1 MLFWLLQDV
10 AEGLHLRTGRSRT
23 QSPPQPGGRFG
34 ILNMGASNPQDLPLR
49 MTSQSS
55 YRPGSCLHL
64 ESFPLSGSD
73 SAEVVKRKVVNGRHL
88 GPGAAAGFMFAVP
101 REELGA
107 SCTLPLGG
115 GFCSLMPLNSI
126 LDLQA
131 LRVGEESR
139 KKDHIT
145 RALDLLGCRERRLGS
160 FHLSL

>member
-1 MLFWLLQDV
+1 MLQDV
-10 AEGLHLRTGRSRT
+10 AEGLHLRTGRSST
-23 QSPPQPGGRFG
+23 QSPPHPGGRFG
-34 ILNMGASNPQDLPLR
+34 ILLNMGASNPQDLPLR

-55 YRPGSCLHL
+55 YRPGSCLRL

-73 SAEVVKRKVVNGRHL
+73 STEVVKRKVVNGRHL
-88 GPGAAAGFMFAVP
+88 GPGAATGFMFAVP
-101 REELGA
+101 RKELGA

-145 RALDLLGCRERRLGS
+145 RASDFLGCKGRRLG
-160 FHLSL
+160 